1 MLQFQK
7 LSKNFFLNIGNKTVR
22 CQIYKRFIGIRIYI
36 PLDKFCILISM
47 SDRIFADFVFFEDFT
62 NFLHFTKKK
71 KSYFFF
77 TSNAPMTM
85 HEKSMICMP
94 RLDSSMMVNFSLFL
108 IDFSTTSWSW
118 CVSNGPA
125 KNRDLLLKK

>member
-1 MLQFQK
+1 MSNIYK
-7 LSKNFFLNIGNKTVR
+7 IYRNKNIGTS
-22 CQIYKRFIGIRIYI
+22 
-36 PLDKFCILISM
+36 LDKFCILISM
-47 SDRIFADFVFFEDFT
+47 TDRIFADFIFFEDFT

-71 KSYFFF
+71 SYFF

-108 IDFSTTSWSW
+108 IDFSTTS
-118 CVSNGPA
+118 
-125 KNRDLLLKK
+125 